1 MRPAVFFRLR
11 LRLSLQNT
19 AELPNPDSLTNP
31 GTKTGGLSSPGA
43 GLDNFDR
50 TFLRE
55 LSCQSFLIVVP
66 FEKPVQQRQDH
77 FESIAS
83 PEVRDD
89 LLFDFAILANRAN
102 DADILVDSAI
112 GRRNFDR
119 SNEYVIIITILN
131 PIVNTY
137 IR

>member
-1 MRPAVFFRLR
+1 MFEPPEYLNSQR
-11 LRLSLQNT
+11 T
-19 AELPNPDSLTNP
+19 P
-31 GTKTGGLSSPGA
+31 GNSGYLERRGGHVLGSHP
-43 GLDNFDR
+43 
-50 TFLRE
+50 
-55 LSCQSFLIVVP
+55 
-66 FEKPVQQRQDH
+66 

-89 LLFDFAILANRAN
+89 ILFDFAILANRAN

-119 SNEYVIIITILN
+119 SNEHVIIITMLN
-131 PIVNTY
+131 PIANAY

>member
-1 MRPAVFFRLR
+1 MKQLRPTPTIIEQF
-11 LRLSLQNT
+11 
-19 AELPNPDSLTNP
+19 PK
-31 GTKTGGLSSPGA
+31 TKSIKEMTHHEHRSPGA

-77 FESIAS
+77 FESLAS

-119 SNEYVIIITILN
+119 SNEHLIIITILN
-131 PIVNTY
+131 PLVNTY